1 MYPADNGWGVKNE
14 LAEFAADQIAWILGR
29 NPFSVTFMHGFGKNN
44 PPVISA
50 LFGHGTN
57 KGGIANGVTGKKG
70 NGDGS
75 GIDWKTTDGGNEW
88 RWIEQWIPHSGWFLV
103 AASAMAQ
110 APVVQVHPNSHSRR

>member
-1 MYPADNGWGVKNE
+1 VPDSSV
-14 LAEFAADQIAWILGR
+14 AAL
-29 NPFSVTFMHGFGKNN
+29 PFERLDDIHRPSSGGFGKNN

-57 KGGIANGVTGKKG
+57 KGGIANGVAGKKG
-70 NGDGS
+70 DGDGS
-75 GIDWKTTDGGNEW
+75 GIDWKTADGGNEW

-110 APVVQVHPNSHSRR
+110 APVVQAHPSSRSRH